1 MSKSKFKVGDVV
13 YISRII
19 GRMFVIEEE
28 TIVDVFECN
37 GVFYYKTNIT
47 DCINESSL
55 FKTRQQALNAQ
66 KFKENKKY
74 PKML

>member
-13 YISRII
+13 YISRIR
-19 GRMFVIEEE
+19 GGVFVIEEE

-37 GVFYYKTNIT
+37 GAFHYKTNIT

-55 FKTRQQALNAQ
+55 FKTRQQALNA
-66 KFKENKKY
+66 
-74 PKML
+74 